1 MVRLVD
7 SKSTKCPQLAQ
18 IYNMT
23 SKFDYLC
30 AMNSKNA
37 MLFIFITIVIDA
49 TGLGIII
56 PTLPDLIAE
65 TSNVDL
71 NHSKMYAGYI
81 AMTYAVMQFIFAPIV
96 GGLSDRY
103 GRRPVLLMALFGLS
117 IDYVIMFYAPSLF
130 WLVIGRCISGMF
142 GASYSTATA
151 YIADISTPETRT
163 KNFGMVGAAFGVG
176 FIIGPAIGG
185 ILGDVGIR
193 VPFLFAAGLSMLN
206 FIYGVFV
213 LKETLAPEH
222 RRAFSLKRSNPIG
235 SFIQILKY
243 KDLANMFVV
252 IFMYYLAGTAIQNT
266 WVYLTKERFSWT
278 ELGVGISL
286 AVVGVCIAI
295 VQGGLAG
302 VFAKRWGDKKTA
314 YMGLFVF
321 FLAVI
326 GIGFA
331 NHGWMLYALMLPYA
345 FTGLAGPTIQSIM
358 SANTKS
364 SEQGELQ
371 GSITSIISLAEIIG
385 PFLMLTLMDWTTVGM
400 PERERIYGSPYFASA
415 IIVLIGLF
423 FFHRAMRNRA

>member
-1 MVRLVD
+1 
-7 SKSTKCPQLAQ
+7 
-18 IYNMT
+18 
-23 SKFDYLC
+23 
-30 AMNSKNA
+30 MNSKNA

-49 TGLGIII
+49 TGLGIIL

-65 TSNVDL
+65 TSNVEL
-71 NHSKMYAGYI
+71 GESKMYAGYI
-81 AMTYAVMQFIFAPIV
+81 AMVYAAMQFIFAPII

-103 GRRPVLLMALFGLS
+103 GRRPVLLMSLFGLA

-151 YIADISTPETRT
+151 YIADISTKETRT

-193 VPFLFAAGLSMLN
+193 VPFLFAAGLSFVN
-206 FIYGVFV
+206 FIYGIFV
-213 LKETLAPEH
+213 LKETLAPEN

-243 KDLANMFVV
+243 KELANMFIV
-252 IFMYYLAGTAIQNT
+252 IFMYYIAGTAIQNT
-266 WVYLTKERFSWT
+266 WVYLTQEKFLWT
-278 ELGVGISL
+278 KLEIGISL
-286 AVVGVCIAI
+286 ALVGVFVAV
-295 VQGGLAG
+295 VQGGLTG
-302 VFAKRWGDKKTA
+302 IFAKKWGDVKTA
-314 YMGLFVF
+314 YIGLIIF
-321 FLAVI
+321 FLAVL

-331 NHGWMLYALMLPYA
+331 NQGWMLYAMMLPYA

-358 SANTKS
+358 SKNTSS

-385 PFLMLTLMDWTTVGM
+385 PVLMMALMSWTTVGI
-400 PERERIYGSPYFASA
+400 PESERVYGSPYFAA
-415 IIVLIGLF
+415 AVFVILGFF
-423 FFHRAMRNRA
+423 FFHRAVRKSSE